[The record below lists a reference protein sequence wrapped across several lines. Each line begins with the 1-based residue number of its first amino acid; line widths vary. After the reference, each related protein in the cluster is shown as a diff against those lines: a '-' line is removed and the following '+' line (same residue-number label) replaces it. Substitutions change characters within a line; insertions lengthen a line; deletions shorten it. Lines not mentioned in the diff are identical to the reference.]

1 MFVLKSTHEA
11 LKALAGKV
19 KALAEAEIQHLDAS
33 LSKAEENNASLV
45 RDNAIQRKEIESL
58 QKQIKTLQEATE
70 KVTDEKNSVS
80 LIIHEDLTK
89 ITPIIR
95 YREDVIDKL
104 IELGHISE
112 AQREDKYAIQIALA
126 IISEEALSQMID
138 MFTATPEEVTD

>member
-1 MFVLKSTHEA
+1 MLVLKSTHEA
-11 LKALAGKV
+11 LRDSTEK
-19 KALAEAEIQHLDAS
+19 EIQHLNKS
-33 LSKAEENNASLV
+33 LSIAGEHNSSLV

-58 QKQIKTLQEATE
+58 QKQNESLQKQIKTLQEAAE

-126 IISEEALSQMID
+126 IISEEALSQMIEL
-138 MFTATPEEVTD
+138 FTPDPEEVTE